1 MTVLEAI
8 KQLLQEAPNG
18 LTCRELT
25 DQILAR
31 KMYSFNTSTPN
42 NIVNHELRKHCEGL
56 DFPSAHPV
64 KYFTIAQLSEKGNK
78 AIYRLIT
85 NSSNKGKPDEENL
98 SSEQAGTDIDT
109 TSADLLPV
117 EKIDKFYKQHIKET
131 QRQLIEAIL
140 NNPPAFFEKL
150 VVNLLLKLGY
160 GYSQDSG
167 MVVGKPHDGGIDGI
181 INEDRLGLD
190 KIYIQAKRYAPGQS
204 IGRPELQAFAGAM
217 MAGGVKKG
225 VFITTSTFTK
235 SARDFSIQQTEKN
248 ISLIDGDTLT
258 ALMIQK
264 EVGVHAVES
273 YAVYEIDSNIFC
285 PE

>member
-8 KQLLQEAPNG
+8 RQLLQETPSG

-31 KMYSFNTSTPN
+31 KMYSFNTPTPN

-64 KYFTIAQLSEKGNK
+64 KYFAIAQPSGKSSK

-85 NSSNKGKPDEENL
+85 NNSSTPTSGNKAECT
-98 SSEQAGTDIDT
+98 EQVDT
-109 TSADLLPV
+109 ASADLLPV
-117 EKIDKFYKQHIKET
+117 EKIAKLHKQHLRET
-131 QRQLIEAIL
+131 QKQLIEAIL
-140 NNPPAFFEKL
+140 NNPPAFFEEL
-150 VVNLLLKLGY
+150 VVRLLLKLGY

-167 MVVGKPHDGGIDGI
+167 MVLGKSHDGGIDGI
-181 INEDRLGLD
+181 INEDALGLD
-190 KIYIQAKRYAPGQS
+190 KIYVQAKRYASSQS

-258 ALMIQK
+258 ALMIQN
-264 EVGVHAVES
+264 EVGVRSVQS
-273 YAVYEIDSNIFC
+273 YAVYEIDSK
-285 PE
+285 

>member
-42 NIVNHELRKHCEGL
+42 NIVNHELRKHCEGV

-85 NSSNKGKPDEENL
+85 NSSNKGKPDKENL

-181 INEDRLGLD
+181 INEDTLGLD

-273 YAVYEIDSNIFC
+273 YAVYEIDSNSFC
-285 PE
+285 LE

>member
-8 KQLLQEAPNG
+8 KQLLQETPSG

-31 KMYSFNTSTPN
+31 KMYSFNTRTPN

-64 KYFTIAQLSEKGNK
+64 KYFAIAQPSGKSSK

-85 NSSNKGKPDEENL
+85 NNSSTPTSGNKAECT
-98 SSEQAGTDIDT
+98 EQVDT
-109 TSADLLPV
+109 ASADLLPV
-117 EKIDKFYKQHIKET
+117 EKIAKLHKQHLRET
-131 QRQLIEAIL
+131 QKQLIEAIL
-140 NNPPAFFEKL
+140 NNPPAFFEEL
-150 VVNLLLKLGY
+150 VVRLLLKLGY

-167 MVVGKPHDGGIDGI
+167 MVVGKSHDGGIDGI
-181 INEDRLGLD
+181 INEDALGLD
-190 KIYIQAKRYAPGQS
+190 KIYVQAKRYASSQS

-258 ALMIQK
+258 ALMIQN
-264 EVGVHAVES
+264 EVGVRSVQS
-273 YAVYEIDSNIFC
+273 YAVYEIDSNFFSLD
-285 PE
+285 

>member
-8 KQLLQEAPNG
+8 KQLLQETPSG

-31 KMYSFNTSTPN
+31 KMYSFNTPTPN

-64 KYFTIAQLSEKGNK
+64 KYFAIAQPSGKSSK

-85 NSSNKGKPDEENL
+85 NNSSTPTSGNKAECT
-98 SSEQAGTDIDT
+98 EQVDT
-109 TSADLLPV
+109 ASADLLPV
-117 EKIDKFYKQHIKET
+117 EKIAKLHKQHLRET
-131 QRQLIEAIL
+131 QKQLIEAIL
-140 NNPPAFFEKL
+140 NNPPAFFEEL
-150 VVNLLLKLGY
+150 VVRLLLKLGY

-167 MVVGKPHDGGIDGI
+167 MVVGKSHDGGIDGI
-181 INEDRLGLD
+181 INEDALGLD
-190 KIYIQAKRYAPGQS
+190 KIYVQAKRYASSQS

-258 ALMIQK
+258 ALMIQN
-264 EVGVHAVES
+264 EVGVRSVQS
-273 YAVYEIDSNIFC
+273 YAVYEIDSK
-285 PE
+285 

>member
-8 KQLLQEAPNG
+8 KQLLQETPSG

-31 KMYSFNTSTPN
+31 KMYSFNTPTPN

-64 KYFTIAQLSEKGNK
+64 KYFAIAQPSGKSSK

-85 NSSNKGKPDEENL
+85 NNSSTPTSGNKAECT
-98 SSEQAGTDIDT
+98 EQVDT
-109 TSADLLPV
+109 ASADLLPV
-117 EKIDKFYKQHIKET
+117 EKIAKLHKQHLRET
-131 QRQLIEAIL
+131 QKQLIEAIL
-140 NNPPAFFEKL
+140 NNPPAFFEEL
-150 VVNLLLKLGY
+150 VVRLLLKLGY

-167 MVVGKPHDGGIDGI
+167 MVVGKSHDGGIDGI
-181 INEDRLGLD
+181 INEDALGLD
-190 KIYIQAKRYAPGQS
+190 KIYVQAKRYASSQS

-258 ALMIQK
+258 ALMIQN
-264 EVGVHAVES
+264 EVGVRSVQS
-273 YAVYEIDSNIFC
+273 YAVYEIDSNFFSLD
-285 PE
+285 

>member
-8 KQLLQEAPNG
+8 KQLLQETPSG

-25 DQILAR
+25 DQILAQ
-31 KMYSFNTSTPN
+31 KMYSFNTPTPN

-64 KYFTIAQLSEKGNK
+64 KYFAIAQPSGKSSK

-85 NSSNKGKPDEENL
+85 NNSSTPTSSNKAECT
-98 SSEQAGTDIDT
+98 EQVDT
-109 TSADLLPV
+109 ASADLLPV
-117 EKIDKFYKQHIKET
+117 EKIAKLHKQHLRET
-131 QRQLIEAIL
+131 QKQLIEAIL
-140 NNPPAFFEKL
+140 NNPPAFFEEL
-150 VVNLLLKLGY
+150 VVRLLLKLGY

-167 MVVGKPHDGGIDGI
+167 MVVGKSHDGGIDGI
-181 INEDRLGLD
+181 INEEALGLD
-190 KIYIQAKRYAPGQS
+190 KIYVQANRYSSSQS

-235 SARDFSIQQTEKN
+235 SAHDFSIQHTEKN

-258 ALMIQK
+258 ALMIQN
-264 EVGVHAVES
+264 EVGVRSVQS
-273 YAVYEIDSNIFC
+273 YAVYEIDSNFFSLD
-285 PE
+285 

>member
-8 KQLLQEAPNG
+8 KQLLQETPSG

-31 KMYSFNTSTPN
+31 KMYSFNTPTPN

-64 KYFTIAQLSEKGNK
+64 KYFAIAQPSGKSSK

-85 NSSNKGKPDEENL
+85 NNSSTPTSGNKAECT
-98 SSEQAGTDIDT
+98 EQVDT
-109 TSADLLPV
+109 ASADLLPV
-117 EKIDKFYKQHIKET
+117 EKIAKLHKQHLRET
-131 QRQLIEAIL
+131 QKQLIEAIL
-140 NNPPAFFEKL
+140 NNPPAFFEEL
-150 VVNLLLKLGY
+150 VVRLLLKLGY

-167 MVVGKPHDGGIDGI
+167 MVVGKSHDGGIDGI
-181 INEDRLGLD
+181 INEDALGLD
-190 KIYIQAKRYAPGQS
+190 KIYVQAKRYASSQS
-204 IGRPELQAFAGAM
+204 IGRPELQAFAGAL

-258 ALMIQK
+258 ALMIQN
-264 EVGVHAVES
+264 EVGVRSVQS
-273 YAVYEIDSNIFC
+273 YAVYEIDSNFFSLD
-285 PE
+285 

>member
-8 KQLLQEAPNG
+8 KQLLQETPSG

-31 KMYSFNTSTPN
+31 KMYSFNTPTPN

-64 KYFTIAQLSEKGNK
+64 KYFAIAQPSGKSSK

-85 NSSNKGKPDEENL
+85 NNSSTPTSGNKAECT
-98 SSEQAGTDIDT
+98 EQVDT
-109 TSADLLPV
+109 ASADLLPV
-117 EKIDKFYKQHIKET
+117 EKIAKLHKQHLRET
-131 QRQLIEAIL
+131 QKQLIEAIL
-140 NNPPAFFEKL
+140 NNPPAFFEEL
-150 VVNLLLKLGY
+150 VVRLLLKLGY

-167 MVVGKPHDGGIDGI
+167 MVVGKSHDGGIDGI
-181 INEDRLGLD
+181 INEDALGLD
-190 KIYIQAKRYAPGQS
+190 KIYVQAKRYASSQS

-258 ALMIQK
+258 ALMIK
-264 EVGVHAVES
+264 NEVGVRSVQS
-273 YAVYEIDSNIFC
+273 YAVYEIDSNFFSLD
-285 PE
+285 